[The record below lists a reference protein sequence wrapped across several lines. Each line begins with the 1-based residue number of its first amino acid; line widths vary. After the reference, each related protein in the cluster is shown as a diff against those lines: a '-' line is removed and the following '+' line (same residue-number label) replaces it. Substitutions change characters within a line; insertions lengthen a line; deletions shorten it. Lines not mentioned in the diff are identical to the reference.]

1 MEAQSHTVGD
11 VFLGYNRSILSGALR
26 STQEKEE
33 AIKQQTNCKKRPR
46 FFELLATVAGQFL
59 QNDGDFEGNS
69 EFIDPK
75 GFSNDCKRLMLDTE
89 ASHLV
94 EIPIPTNCQL
104 NLNIHCQ
111 EDMFMKHDCSQAT
124 VEGGNNV
131 VENEQYIISKDPS
144 LNNDNASNITKLY
157 NQIRGENL
165 SQEAMNRSQ
174 QQVYTLSQSHDPI
187 CESFNLFHDLHLN
200 FEGLQA
206 ISSFFN
212 NKNSE
217 SKNIDACKNTCFSKK
232 ENLEILC
239 DDSLNVQTTEKEH
252 NVLIKSL
259 ISDSKHLGC
268 INPSRP
274 INSVENMDYLNCKTI
289 EMEDVKSFIKDHDK
303 EKKLQCDE
311 IERTRKKQFS
321 QESFYDEIM
330 NNPPEDIKSGIKPC
344 ETTTNSNNALK
355 LQKNQPHED
364 DPKPMENVAPT
375 KQAFF
380 NGIATCTRQR
390 TSRRIPLKRKQFEDG
405 NKCSLEPQM
414 NTNYPIN
421 VEYNAVYGE
430 PPAAAA
436 KLRRAAS
443 VALSPN
449 SKGAAKISTK
459 KFVEPHV
466 KFGINSFT
474 IPEFFVDL
482 PESASISTLKEA
494 IMEATMRLLEGP
506 LRVRVLMH
514 GNKVMDE
521 GATLL
526 QSGIISS
533 SSSTPP
539 PHLNYNSNSSLHLP
553 MDAVS
558 FMLEPSSSPS
568 SPCAMF
574 DNHAF
579 QLHSSL
585 SPSAKDLRTSYVH
598 GANHIDPLPLPRFQ
612 AYGISSYS
620 HFQEI
625 EASNRGRSNI
635 LATKSNL
642 TERMAL
648 LPHSMRVAAVEALA
662 AIRAQADSNRRSKND
677 ETPFGCSYGGRG
689 GSKGIGLGLGLEECG
704 TKPMVV
710 HYHPH
715 GRVGMHG
722 GGLALVPLPT
732 KPRPL
737 DITKRRV
744 RRPFSVVEVEALVH
758 AVEKLGTGRWRDVK
772 IQAFEQAK
780 HRTYVDLKDKWKTL
794 VHTARIAPHQ
804 RRGEPVPQELLE
816 RVTRAHTYWT
826 TQAAKQQAEL
836 DC

>member
-124 VEGGNNV
+124 VE
-131 VENEQYIISKDPS
+131 
-144 LNNDNASNITKLY
+144 
-157 NQIRGENL
+157 
-165 SQEAMNRSQ
+165 
-174 QQVYTLSQSHDPI
+174 
-187 CESFNLFHDLHLN
+187 
-200 FEGLQA
+200 
-206 ISSFFN
+206 
-212 NKNSE
+212 
-217 SKNIDACKNTCFSKK
+217 
-232 ENLEILC
+232 
-239 DDSLNVQTTEKEH
+239 
-252 NVLIKSL
+252 
-259 ISDSKHLGC
+259 
-268 INPSRP
+268 
-274 INSVENMDYLNCKTI
+274 
-289 EMEDVKSFIKDHDK
+289 
-303 EKKLQCDE
+303 
-311 IERTRKKQFS
+311 
-321 QESFYDEIM
+321 
-330 NNPPEDIKSGIKPC
+330 
-344 ETTTNSNNALK
+344 
-355 LQKNQPHED
+355 
-364 DPKPMENVAPT
+364 ENVAPT

-436 KLRRAAS
+436 KLRR
-443 VALSPN
+443 
-449 SKGAAKISTK
+449 
-459 KFVEPHV
+459 V

-482 PESASISTLKEA
+482 PESASISTLKEGGGWMWGKQEA

-598 GANHIDPLPLPRFQ
+598 GANHIDPLPLPR
-612 AYGISSYS
+612 
-620 HFQEI
+620 
-625 EASNRGRSNI
+625 
-635 LATKSNL
+635 
-642 TERMAL
+642 
-648 LPHSMRVAAVEALA
+648 
-662 AIRAQADSNRRSKND
+662 
-677 ETPFGCSYGGRG
+677 
-689 GSKGIGLGLGLEECG
+689 
-704 TKPMVV
+704 
-710 HYHPH
+710 
-715 GRVGMHG
+715 
-722 GGLALVPLPT
+722 
-732 KPRPL
+732 
-737 DITKRRV
+737 
-744 RRPFSVVEVEALVH
+744 
-758 AVEKLGTGRWRDVK
+758 
-772 IQAFEQAK
+772 
-780 HRTYVDLKDKWKTL
+780 
-794 VHTARIAPHQ
+794 
-804 RRGEPVPQELLE
+804 
-816 RVTRAHTYWT
+816 
-826 TQAAKQQAEL
+826 
-836 DC
+836 